1 MKILIATNHSYMLYR
16 FRRELVETLMQ
27 AHEVILS
34 MPFVGHEEE
43 FQAMGLRCIRTDLDR
58 RSINPVKDLHLI
70 GEYRRILGEVKPD
83 LVMTYSI
90 KPNVY
95 LGGLCKKQ
103 NIPYVTNVQGLGTA
117 FEKPVLSTL
126 S

>member
-34 MPFVGHEEE
+34 MPFVV
-43 FQAMGLRCIRTDLDR
+43 MR
-58 RSINPVKDLHLI
+58 RSFRPWGCAVSGRIWI
-70 GEYRRILGEVKPD
+70 GEASTFQGYEAAKTYRKMLDEIQPD
-83 LVMTYSI
+83 LVITYSI

-95 LGGLCKKQ
+95 LGGLCKS
-103 NIPYVTNVQGLGTA
+103 GT
-117 FEKPVLSTL
+117 FPM
-126 S
+126 

>member
-43 FQAMGLRCIRTDLDR
+43 FQAMGLRCIRTD
-58 RSINPVKDLHLI
+58 
-70 GEYRRILGEVKPD
+70 
-83 LVMTYSI
+83 
-90 KPNVY
+90 
-95 LGGLCKKQ
+95 
-103 NIPYVTNVQGLGTA
+103 
-117 FEKPVLSTL
+117 
-126 S
+126 